1 MLKKAVLV
9 CLILLNLSCI
19 LITSA
24 EISPEISP
32 DQGGSPAVS
41 GLSGLDIQNETG
53 FSNIFTEKKA
63 ESTTFVKNGAEY
75 AENNSKE
82 KALAAFND
90 VHGGYVDGERYLF
103 GYDINGTTLVQ
114 PYKKEL
120 LGTNRL
126 NLTDVN
132 GVKLI
137 QTQELLAGYGG
148 GYAFTIYSN
157 PNKNFTEMVKYNYIH
172 PVNEFGYLGS
182 GFFIPQINPVVDK
195 GAISELVSRVRKAAE
210 LGEKEGKETAP
221 ATFNNLNNTSM
232 TEYADIFAFDYNGTI
247 LSMPY
252 QPDIIGTDSLNKTDA
267 YGTPIYRLAIDIAK
281 SGGGFEYFALY
292 DPDSGKE
299 NLKFCYVL
307 PVHDNWLVGSGIS
320 FWDGL

>member
-1 MLKKAVLV
+1 VIV
-9 CLILLNLSCI
+9 CLILLSLSCI
-19 LITSA
+19 LITCA
-24 EISPEISP
+24 EISPEISS
-32 DQGGSPAVS
+32 DQDASSAVS

-53 FSNIFTEKKA
+53 FSNILTEKKVDT
-63 ESTTFVKNGAEY
+63 TTFVKKGALY

-90 VHGGYVDGERYLF
+90 VHGEYVDGERYLF
-103 GYDINGTTLVQ
+103 GYDVNGTTLVQ

-137 QTQELLAGYGG
+137 QTQEFLAGYGG

-157 PNKNFTEMVKYNYIH
+157 PAKNFTEQVKYNYIQ
-172 PVNEFGYLGS
+172 PVNEFGFLGS
-182 GFFIPQINPVVDK
+182 GFFIPQINPVVER
-195 GAISELVSRVRKAAE
+195 GAISELVSRVKKAAE
-210 LGEKEGKETAP
+210 LGEKKGKKNAS
-221 ATFNNLNNTSM
+221 AIFNNLDNTSM

-247 LSMPY
+247 LSMPN
-252 QPDIIGTDSLNKTDA
+252 QPDIIGTDSLNKTDI
-267 YGTPIYRLAIDIAK
+267 YGTPIYRLGIDIAK
-281 SGGGFEYFALY
+281 SGGGFEYFAWY
-292 DPDSGKE
+292 DPESGKE
-299 NLKFCYVL
+299 KLKFCYVL